1 MTHRTPAL
9 VARFSLFTVC
19 LFAVSLSTGCAN
31 ESTADK
37 PEERLLPSS
46 SGTHHDL
53 AIFCNDKVWF
63 DGVGLAVAET
73 FAAPVNGLPQAEKRF
88 LASQLPHKAASSL
101 IKRFKS
107 VLSLQIIPDSS
118 GIVVA
123 KDVWARP
130 QMVVQVIAPNAAAMA
145 RIIRSNAPEMM
156 ERFEAHNQMQLTKR
170 LKKTSASPIPS
181 SLTTKGI
188 DKLVISKFFQTTF
201 ENDHVAILRMDTK
214 KSLQFM
220 MISSLP
226 IITGSIE
233 SRIIQRRDSLLD
245 LHFTGQSEGSKIVT
259 EMALPPHFRNLSVDG
274 KYSVETHG
282 LFKTVGGI
290 GGGPFVSLSIF
301 DEANNRVL
309 TLDCIVFAPG
319 SKKRK
324 ILLELE
330 AMIHSVILKK

>member
-31 ESTADK
+31 ESTPDK

-145 RIIRSNAPEMM
+145 RIIRCGGISTPSATMSLLPVP
-156 ERFEAHNQMQLTKR
+156 
-170 LKKTSASPIPS
+170 ASPVLCQVS
-181 SLTTKGI
+181 STLQS
-188 DKLVISKFFQTTF
+188 LKFMSA
-201 ENDHVAILRMDTK
+201 N
-214 KSLQFM
+214 
-220 MISSLP
+220 
-226 IITGSIE
+226 TGS
-233 SRIIQRRDSLLD
+233 
-245 LHFTGQSEGSKIVT
+245 
-259 EMALPPHFRNLSVDG
+259 
-274 KYSVETHG
+274 
-282 LFKTVGGI
+282 
-290 GGGPFVSLSIF
+290 GGPSPLAGGTMTSTM
-301 DEANNRVL
+301 AH
-309 TLDCIVFAPG
+309 AQ
-319 SKKRK
+319 
-324 ILLELE
+324 
-330 AMIHSVILKK
+330 